1 MVGRE
6 CVYQY
11 SSFYMDLKNIHKS
24 KTVRG
29 IIIGLGIA
37 ILVLG
42 IFKLG
47 QVSGYHKARFSQRFG
62 DNFNRNF
69 VDPRGEGFFKDFSDR
84 EGLPGG
90 HGAVGKI
97 VSIALPLVLVSG
109 PDNIEKTIVISDS
122 TEILK
127 YRDDITT
134 TDLKVGDFIV
144 VLGTPNDDG
153 QVEAKLIRTIPPPP
167 DKLPTNQPAQ

>member
-1 MVGRE
+1 
-6 CVYQY
+6 
-11 SSFYMDLKNIHKS
+11 MDLKNIHKS

-84 EGLPGG
+84 EDLPGG

-97 VSIALPLVLVSG
+97 VSIALPLVL
-109 PDNIEKTIVISDS
+109 SDS

>member
-1 MVGRE
+1 
-6 CVYQY
+6 
-11 SSFYMDLKNIHKS
+11 MDLKDIHKS
-24 KTVRG
+24 KTIRG

-47 QVSGYHKARFSQRFG
+47 MVAGYHKARFSTQFG

-84 EGLPGG
+84 RGPPGG

-97 VSIALPLVLVSG
+97 VSIALPLIVVAG

-122 TEILK
+122 TEIHK

-153 QVEAKLIRTIPPPP
+153 QVEAKLIRTIPPLPG
-167 DKLPTNQPAQ
+167 KLPTNQLTQ